1 MTWISSGL
9 PVPDRRSRTGSL
21 LESGGLDPGP
31 GDRLVLD
38 GLPEAVADEL
48 SLGPIGAG
56 SEPMVVGVAGFK
68 WCSPTATEWAHNV
81 PHSRD
86 CRHEQIFSMSSSC
99 RITNPARS
107 EVASDI
113 TTPFSKGGVQFEDS
127 TLPEASKARACFMT
141 SQPAALAKKA
151 SVSCR
156 SDTGL
161 KGIEPSSEAEAD
173 QAFQGSVAGGLAR
186 DPSALC
192 PDLHLHRS
200 QCIGG

>member
-1 MTWISSGL
+1 
-9 PVPDRRSRTGSL
+9 L
-21 LESGGLDPGP
+21 LESGGLDPGLV
-31 GDRLVLD
+31 DRPALD
-38 GLPEAVADEL
+38 ELPEAVADEPA
-48 SLGPIGAG
+48 LGPIGAG
-56 SEPMVVGVAGFK
+56 SEPLVVGAAGFK

-86 CRHEQIFSMSSSC
+86 CRHGQMFSMSSSC

-151 SVSCR
+151 SVSFR

-161 KGIEPSSEAEAD
+161 KKNGGGKFRAR
-173 QAFQGSVAGGLAR
+173 GVAGLPRFRCRRSCSRSIRPLPGPAFAPQPVHWRAR
-186 DPSALC
+186 SN
-192 PDLHLHRS
+192 
-200 QCIGG
+200 GGRVRGGAWTGR